1 MTRAPSLAYDVDSS
15 PPAFICLGAALQ
27 LVCVVA
33 ILALNSLIVG
43 REAGLDDDALA
54 DLVRASFIALG
65 IGTVLQAQRPGL
77 GSGFLC
83 PSSIASVFLPPAML
97 AARMGGMSLVCG
109 MVVLSGVLQMAASR
123 VLYRLRAIL
132 PAEVGG
138 VVVVLLGLSLGFIGL
153 RFCIAPI
160 GDTPTTV
167 GQFGAAGVSL
177 GVMVALKVWARGM
190 ASLLCAMIGAI
201 AGYIVA
207 AFVGLVPHDAAI
219 RLVGAEWLDVPTLGQ
234 TGWRFDS
241 GLLIPFAIATIANV
255 LTSMA
260 CVITAQKVNDENWV
274 RPIPASIEGG
284 VLADGLASTI
294 SGLLGSMPVVG
305 ATSAVGLSAA
315 TGVTS
320 RRVAYA
326 IGGILLVLGCSPK
339 FALVFEMMPLPVVG
353 TALLFSAAF
362 ILVNGI
368 QIIAARLLDARHSLM
383 VGLSC
388 CVGLSTAVYP
398 ELFRQLPGA
407 LQPLVASPLLLGTLL
422 ALALTAL
429 FRIGVRRTGAAAFA
443 YDAPI
448 EDVEDFLLSL
458 GASWGARRDVV
469 ARANFGL
476 TQAIE
481 VVRDIAAPDR
491 PIKVK
496 ASFNELKLTIELIYE
511 GPALKFPE
519 TKPSEMEI
527 LEDDGHI
534 ALAGFILR
542 RAANHVRSVSR
553 NGEAVLKLE
562 YDH

>member
-15 PPAFICLGAALQ
+15 PPALICLGAALQ

-43 REAGLDDDALA
+43 REAGLDDNALA

-65 IGTVLQAQRPGL
+65 IGTVLQAQRPRL

-109 MVVLSGVLQMAASR
+109 MVVLSGGLQMAASR
-123 VLYRLRAIL
+123 GLHRLRAIL

-160 GDTPTTV
+160 GEAPTAA
-167 GQFGAAGVSL
+167 GQLSAAGVSL

-207 AFVGLVPHDAAI
+207 AYAGLVPHDAVI
-219 RLVGAEWLDVPTLGQ
+219 RLAGAEWLDVPTLGQ

-241 GLLIPFAIATIANV
+241 GLIFPFAIATIATV

-274 RPIPASIEGG
+274 RPAPASIEGG
-284 VLADGLASTI
+284 VLADGLASAI

-326 IGGILLVLGCSPK
+326 VGGILLVLGCSPK
-339 FALVFEMMPLPVVG
+339 FALVFETMPLPVVG

-398 ELFRQLPGA
+398 ELFRQLPEP
-407 LQPLVASPLLLGTLL
+407 LQPLAASPLLLGTLL
-422 ALALTAL
+422 ALTLTAL
-429 FRIGVRRTGAAAFA
+429 FRIGVRRTGMAIFAF
-443 YDAPI
+443 DAPI
-448 EDVEDFLLSL
+448 EDAETFLLAL

-491 PIKVK
+491 PIEVK
-496 ASFNELKLTIELIYE
+496 ASFNELQLTVELIYE
-511 GPALKFPE
+511 GPALRFPE